1 MADLGSEE
9 GGPPPA
15 IANAIKQVQMAQMRA
30 QAALDRTTPYVA
42 NRWATTGGLLV
53 LFMLRIVLAQGWYIV
68 CYALFI
74 YLLNLFLA
82 FLQPKFDPGLYDDLA
97 SQDIEEG
104 EPGLPTS
111 ASASSGK
118 PQQQNGGGGLM
129 SGVFGGGNNADGSN
143 TTGEEEFRP
152 FIRRLPEFKFWLS
165 ATQAI
170 LISLASTLTY
180 ATDVPVY
187 WPILLMYF
195 LLLFGLTMKRQIRH
209 MIKYRYV
216 PFDLGKKTYR

>member
-1 MADLGSEE
+1 MLACF
-9 GGPPPA
+9 
-15 IANAIKQVQMAQMRA
+15 RA
-30 QAALDRTTPYVA
+30 P
-42 NRWATTGGLLV
+42 
-53 LFMLRIVLAQGWYIV
+53 V

-82 FLQPKFDPGLYDDLA
+82 FLQPKFDPSLYDDLA

-111 ASASSGK
+111 ASASGNFPSGAGK
-118 PQQQNGGGGLM
+118 AGFGGGAPPNPGGGGGLM
-129 SGVFGGGNNADGSN
+129 SGVFGGGGGVSGNNAGS
-143 TTGEEEFRP
+143 EEEFRP
-152 FIRRLPEFKFWLS
+152 FIRRLPEFKVSAVYSAKTIIPLICVLIMPLPFLSHLQFWLS

-170 LISLASTLTY
+170 VIALLCTLTY

-195 LLLFGLTMKRQIRH
+195 LLLFGLTMKRQI
-209 MIKYRYV
+209 K
-216 PFDLGKKTYR
+216 